1 MIGKIKV
8 LTTTILKRALSGTK
22 SIVALIGKYTFIF
35 LVFSIIRISM
45 FFIKRTKPKT
55 SHA

>member
-1 MIGKIKV
+1 MIGKIRV
-8 LTTTILKRALSGTK
+8 LITTVLKRAISGTK
-22 SIVALIGKYTFIF
+22 SIVALIGKYTFVF
-35 LVFSIIRISM
+35 LAFSIIRISM